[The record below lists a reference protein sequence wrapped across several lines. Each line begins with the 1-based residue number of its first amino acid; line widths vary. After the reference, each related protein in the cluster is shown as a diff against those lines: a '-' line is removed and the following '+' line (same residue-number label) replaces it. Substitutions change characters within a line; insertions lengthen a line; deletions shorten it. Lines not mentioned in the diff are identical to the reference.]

1 MKECQGNRRHRTE
14 ERVGPPGDKG
24 EQRTVEETDCSIYV
38 CLLRG
43 YTGTGNPFRQEGG
56 QFIQVLWRPGYEGT
70 KMDLDQESVE
80 VVRA

>member
-1 MKECQGNRRHRTE
+1 M
-14 ERVGPPGDKG
+14 
-24 EQRTVEETDCSIYV
+24 EETDCSIYV